1 MSDDLLDESAR
12 EYLTARGYESL
23 DDWADDRGFG
33 GPADLLRDLLGCEME
48 RGWA

>member
-1 MSDDLLDESAR
+1 MSGDVIDESAR

-33 GPADLLRDLLGCEME
+33 GPEDLLRDLLGCEME
-48 RGWA
+48 RGWL